1 MKCLKRKGLL
11 LLANKLIEKIPDS
24 RNAKKQYQSFI
35 RKKNTKLL
43 KQSETLYKLSKTKK
57 VGYIVLQKSEY
68 FLNAKKVKITKPAH
82 AFTGYVRSYN
92 VEILNYVN
100 CELQLKDTESAFKS
114 KLID

>member
-57 VGYIVLQKSEY
+57 VGYIVLQKERI
-68 FLNAKKVKITKPAH
+68 FFKRK
-82 AFTGYVRSYN
+82 
-92 VEILNYVN
+92 
-100 CELQLKDTESAFKS
+100 KS
-114 KLID
+114 KNNKTSTCFYRLRTFVQC